1 MNSIENYN
9 ILFDCGGNKSAIIEK
24 LPEQLDKREVNRG
37 NLLASN
43 LSGKL
48 TLRFSNNYPEYVKL
62 YDFVGNT
69 LSFLIVSERVKEV
82 FEAEGVRG
90 LEYLPVQ
97 ILDHRSQLA
106 GDNYHLINF
115 LVPQPI
121 INMERSKLILS
132 RFDSRFIQNIKDL
145 HLNLEDVDPEAK
157 LFRAT
162 TERYTNFITD
172 DLIEAMNA
180 AGITGIKTVPAEG
193 WDGNTLSFI

>member
-9 ILFDCGGNKSAIIEK
+9 ILFDCGGNKSAIITK
-24 LPEQLDKREVNRG
+24 LPEQLDKRDVNRG
-37 NLLASN
+37 GLLAGN
-43 LSGKL
+43 LNGKL
-48 TLRFSNNYPEYVKL
+48 ALRFSNNYPEYVKL
-62 YDFVGNT
+62 YDFVENT
-69 LSFLIVSERVKEV
+69 LNFLIVSERAKTV
-82 FEAEGVRG
+82 FEAEGVQG

-97 ILDHRSQLA
+97 IFDHRGNLA
-106 GDNYHLINF
+106 GDNYYLINF

-121 INMERSKLILS
+121 IDMKCSGLIMS
-132 RFDSRFIQNIKDL
+132 SIDGSIENIKNL
-145 HLNLEDVDPEAK
+145 RLNLDGVDPEAK

-172 DLIEAMNA
+172 DLIQAMNA